1 MFSKPIR
8 LFEHDDVIE
17 NRVVAPTTN
26 KRSMPNKARSIL
38 DKCKQSDLKDIIR
51 EYKSGIVF
59 RQVDSRGYK
68 QYNAKDLRKIKLLY
82 DFALSGS
89 KQVLMDRVA
98 RIYAMEESAL
108 VMQKSFR
115 GYVTRESL
123 RLRGPALKNRG
134 LCVNETDFYTLEP
147 IKNIPVGEFFSYE
160 GAQHF
165 VYGFD
170 FDSIVTLFKN
180 KQRANS
186 IVNPYNRE
194 SIDYMRVRID
204 KLTRLNRLM
213 NKKMGSEAMPLTE
226 YSTQRQSNRATS
238 QRMVYSVTD
247 LSGNAMQNAAIDQ
260 MYNANEMI
268 EKLRTIRSLPIQRRI
283 EDLFIEIDTLGN
295 YAQSAWFT
303 QLDHR
308 DCIRYFRSLYDIW
321 YYRAQMPLNVKLKI
335 CPLSDPFITV
345 LNQRIRYND
354 VSEDVIREL
363 CLCVME
369 DMVYTG
375 VDVEFRTLGTFHI
388 LCGLTMVSANARAS
402 MPWLYE
408 SVVY

>member
-17 NRVVAPTTN
+17 NRVVTPTTN
-26 KRSMPNKARSIL
+26 KLFMPNKSRNIL
-38 DKCKQSDLKDIIR
+38 DKCKQTDLKDIIR

-59 RQVDSRGYK
+59 RQTDARGYK
-68 QYNAKDLRKIKLLY
+68 QYSAKDLRKIKLLY

-89 KQVLMDRVA
+89 KQILMDRVA

-115 GYVTRESL
+115 GYIIRETL
-123 RLRGPALKNRG
+123 RLRGPAIKNRG

-147 IKNIPVGEFFSYE
+147 VKNIPAGEFFSYE
-160 GAQHF
+160 GEQRF

-170 FDSIVTLFKN
+170 IESIVTLFKN

-194 SIDYMRVRID
+194 SIDYMRSRIE
-204 KLTRLNRLM
+204 KLTRLDRLV
-213 NKKMGSEAMPLTE
+213 NKKLGSNAPTE
-226 YSTQRQSNRATS
+226 YMSATQRQQNLSTS
-238 QRMVYSVTD
+238 QRMVYNVTD
-247 LSGNAMQNAAIDQ
+247 LSGNTMQNAAIDQ
-260 MYNANEMI
+260 IYNANEMI
-268 EKLRTIRSLPIQRRI
+268 EKIRTIRNLPIQRRI
-283 EDLFIEIDTLGN
+283 ENLFIEIDALGN
-295 YAQSAWFT
+295 YAHSAWFT

-354 VSEDVIREL
+354 VSEEVIREL

-388 LCGLTMVSANARAS
+388 LCGLTMVSANARAA